1 MSSRYNYLVKCVR
14 EGYFR
19 PWDRAEKILI
29 ALTAVALFSDALTTL
44 EVYNLTKGPY
54 PPYIYLME
62 TNHICEHLLYRGLL
76 WFFLYFLSWLGII
89 ILFRVI
95 RSTEFT
101 LAILHMTGSGLAA
114 INNLG
119 ILLFRESVVVSLL
132 SSCGLEIGHL
142 LLITILI
149 YLFRQFYHMSKA
161 QGWQNMF
168 KPAFLYLI
176 GLFLAL
182 LIETDIQIT
191 WLIIIH

>member
-1 MSSRYNYLVKCVR
+1 MSSRHDSFIKQIR

-19 PWDRAEKILI
+19 PWDRSEKILI
-29 ALTAVALFSDALTTL
+29 ASTAAALLLDALTTL
-44 EVYNLTKGPY
+44 EVYNLTRRPY

-62 TNHICEHLLYRGLL
+62 TNHICEHLLYLGLL

-101 LAILHMTGSGLAA
+101 LAILHLTGSGLAA

-149 YLFRQFYHMSKA
+149 YLFRQFYHRSKA

-182 LIETDIQIT
+182 LIETDIQII